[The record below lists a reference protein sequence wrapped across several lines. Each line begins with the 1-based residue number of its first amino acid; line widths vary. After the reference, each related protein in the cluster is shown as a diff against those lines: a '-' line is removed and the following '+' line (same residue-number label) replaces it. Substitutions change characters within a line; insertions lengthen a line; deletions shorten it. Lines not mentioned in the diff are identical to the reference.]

1 LYILIIMTFTEMKII
16 VNYLYMCVFI
26 FFYGC
31 KDKNTLVGYA
41 TPPKFDHGPH
51 FFDRTG
57 GKNVIKSKNDVN
69 WSFQGITINDIIS
82 CGQPTYY
89 VPVSSTSKEVEPKY
103 PVKKYYK
110 SDDRNHSLVG
120 DWFSIEKL
128 DNRHILINMGENKTG
143 EDIHIRVHIFS
154 GNAMENDIEIEQKAE

>member
-1 LYILIIMTFTEMKII
+1 M
-16 VNYLYMCVFI
+16 

-31 KDKNTLVGYA
+31 NDKNIVGYA
-41 TPPKFDHGPH
+41 TPPDFEHGPV
-51 FFDRTG
+51 FGRSG
-57 GKNVIKSKNDVN
+57 GRNVIESKNDVN

-89 VPVSSTSKEVEPKY
+89 IPVSSKEVEPIY

-110 SDDRNHSLVG
+110 SNDRNHSIVG

-128 DNRHILINMGENKTG
+128 DRRHILINMGENKTG
-143 EDIHIRVHIFS
+143 EDIHIRVHIFA
-154 GNAMENDIEIEQKAE
+154 GNAIEKDIEIHQKSE